1 MALRLDHIALLV
13 RDLDE
18 SARFYTSI
26 PGITEIPNPMGGTE
40 IRWFSCDGGQRF
52 HLQQGDMSTT
62 HVEQRTHFA
71 LATDD
76 FEGLLAGL
84 VAAGLNY
91 ADFKGT
97 PGAINLRPDGIRA
110 VFLKDPNG
118 YWLELN
124 DQP

>member
-18 SARFYTSI
+18 RAKFYTSI

-40 IRWFSCDGGQRF
+40 IRWFTCGGGQRF
-52 HLQQGDMSTT
+52 HLQQGDVSAT
-62 HVEQRTHFA
+62 HVEKRTHFA
-71 LATDD
+71 FATDD
-76 FEGLLAGL
+76 FDGLLQGL
-84 VAAGLNY
+84 AAARLSY

-97 PGAINLRPDGIRA
+97 PGAINVRPDGVRA
-110 VFLKDPNG
+110 VFLRDPNG

-124 DQP
+124 DQA